1 MPSSLERWIVRGA
14 MAGSFAIPLGI
25 GILAASPEPYWLD
38 SPEFTAAAQTL
49 GIPHPP
55 GHPLWVM
62 LVKPFTLLPIGPIAL
77 RVALASAAFGAL
89 ASLLLFKLAD
99 KVIERACPE
108 LPIAL
113 RACLAL
119 AAALIAA
126 VAPGWWFQCV
136 RAEVYSLQILLVLA
150 ALYPL
155 VVHCLADDP
164 SDDRPLYASAFFF
177 GLGLANHHFVTLC
190 TLPAAIPPLVWL
202 SRSRRGTGALKTTAK
217 LAGVAVAGL
226 LPYAFL
232 PLRSAVGAPVSLG
245 GVHSPAQM
253 AWVVSA
259 RAYQKSMLREHGET
273 LGQRSLDAIYT
284 MMGELG
290 PVLVVAAVAGLY
302 LLLRKP
308 TTRMTGL
315 VLALVV
321 GITILLRAIM
331 GFDPFNPDYYGYM
344 LPAVAG
350 LTVAAA
356 TFAGVALMVI
366 RRGPTVARVI
376 ATLLALAVLALPVL
390 RAREVREDVDLSEFN
405 ATRLML
411 DHALQDAA
419 PGTLVLA
426 SYYKLFFV
434 LWSARHIDG
443 SRPDVT
449 VVNPHFFGYPGYLEA
464 TLSERPDLR
473 KLAWSMVV
481 GGKITEEALAD
492 LALAGPLRVEPDPW
506 LDEAATRYLLPD
518 GPAYEAS
525 PEPLALSDVRASAQT
540 NAERWQRFYDLL
552 GPAWEE
558 HETWRMLSWCHYL
571 DALFLA
577 RRGDR
582 QGALEAVSRARA
594 LANEAEELIALE
606 EALSKP
612 GSGPLDVEPFLPPSA
627 AALDATEN
635 PNDDLE

>member
-1 MPSSLERWIVRGA
+1 MPSWLERWIVRGA
-14 MAGSFAIPLGI
+14 LAGSFAIPLGI
-25 GILAASPEPYWLD
+25 GVLAASPEPYWLD

-62 LVKPFTLLPIGPIAL
+62 LVKPFTLLPIGGIAL
-77 RVALASAAFGAL
+77 RVALASAVFGAL
-89 ASLLLFKLAD
+89 ASLLLFKLTD

-108 LPIAL
+108 LPTAL
-113 RACLAL
+113 RACLSL

-155 VVHCLADDP
+155 VTFCLSDDQ
-164 SDDRPLYASAFFF
+164 SDDRPLYVAALFF
-177 GLGLANHHFVTLC
+177 GLGLCNHHFITLC
-190 TLPAAIPPLVWL
+190 ALPAAIPPLVWL
-202 SRSRRGTGALKTTAK
+202 SRTRGGTGALKTSAK
-217 LAGVAVAGL
+217 LAVVATVGL

-232 PLRSAVGAPVSLG
+232 PLRSAVGAPVALG

-273 LGQRSLDAIYT
+273 LGQRSLDAMYT

-302 LLLRKP
+302 LMLRKP
-308 TTRMTGL
+308 ATRMTGL
-315 VLALVV
+315 VLTLLI
-321 GITILLRAIM
+321 GITVLLRAIM

-356 TFAGVALMVI
+356 TFAGIALMVI
-366 RRGPTVARVI
+366 RRGPAVARWI
-376 ATLLALAVLALPVL
+376 ATLLALGVLALPVL
-390 RAREVREDVDLSEFN
+390 RAREVRDQVDLSDFN

-411 DHALQDAA
+411 DFSLEQVE
-419 PGTLVLA
+419 PGSLVLA

-434 LWSARHIDG
+434 LWSARYIDG

-464 TLSERPDLR
+464 TLSARPDLR

-481 GGKITEEALAD
+481 SGKITEEALAD

-506 LDEAATRYLLPD
+506 LHEDAARYLLPD
-518 GPAYEAS
+518 GPVYEAS
-525 PEPLALSDVRASAQT
+525 PEPLALSDVRSSALT
-540 NAERWQRFYDLL
+540 HAERWERFYTLL

-582 QGALEAVSRARA
+582 KGALEAVSRARA
-594 LANEAEELIALE
+594 LANEAEELLALE
-606 EALSKP
+606 DALSQP
-612 GSGPLDVEPFLPPSA
+612 GSGPLDIESFLPPSA
-627 AALDATEN
+627 AAIEEK
-635 PNDDLE
+635 DDLTPGMD